1 MVLPR
6 WLAKVNRRF
15 TNRIL
20 QRIPARISP
29 FVTIRHVGRKTGV
42 GYATL
47 LAAFRTPTGY
57 VLTPTYGP
65 DADWVRNVLASGNFN
80 LQANDEVHSLRNARL
95 INRSEAW
102 PHLPLLV
109 RVAMRVLRVDWYVAA
124 DND

>member
-29 FVTIRHVGRKTGV
+29 FVRIHHVGRKTGASYRTV
-42 GYATL
+42 

-65 DADWVRNVLASGNFN
+65 DADWVRNVLAAGNFT
-80 LQANDEVHSLRNARL
+80 LEANHGAHALRDARL
-95 INRSEAW
+95 INRREAW

-109 RVAMRVLRVDWYVAA
+109 RAAMRVLRVNWYVAA